1 MKKNIFLSFPR
12 CLLPSTV
19 SSKVVFLLISCNSV
33 AKTFTNNGLQPSCMT
48 FCVPLQRK
56 RIKRKE
62 LWHII
67 TIMSIVASMNIIT
80 NITNTT
86 MSIIMG
92 E

>member
-1 MKKNIFLSFPR
+1 MDTQNFTGEPF
-12 CLLPSTV
+12 
-19 SSKVVFLLISCNSV
+19 FLLISCNSV

-62 LWHII
+62 LWDII
-67 TIMSIVASMNIIT
+67 TNMSIVAST